1 MQPIKTM
8 IRCYTSKQ
16 KHRGKEYTTR
26 QYRINLRKEQVEK
39 SGLDCDDEIGILA
52 WDETQQL
59 IKAYQEYERLTGH
72 YTKLQTEHTKL
83 INEHRHLKEI
93 YKKREEQVNQ
103 LENEIRGLRNRS
115 IIEIILEKL
124 TKRKAIEEPK

>member
-1 MQPIKTM
+1 MQPIKTR

-16 KHRGKEYTTR
+16 KHRGKEYKTT

-39 SGLDCDDEIGILA
+39 SGLDCEDEISILP
-52 WDETQQL
+52 WDETQKMIQA
-59 IKAYQEYERLTGH
+59 KEDYERLKEE
-72 YTKLQTEHTKL
+72 YIQLQTEHTKL
-83 INEHRHLKEI
+83 INEHKHLTEI
-93 YKKREEQVNQ
+93 HKKREEEVNQ
-103 LENEIRGLRNRS
+103 LENEIRRLKNRG